1 MTSTTSFKTS
11 LKHGSAVFLWTL
23 RNNIAV
29 IVVYL
34 SLFAFSA
41 ITNAVFG
48 FATSGVTQDGIVT
61 ISNSFS
67 VYSMVSGTFQYAL
80 IIGLV
85 ICIRSFSYLHNKR
98 QTDMV
103 GSLPVSRRTMYFS
116 RLISSFIISAV
127 PMILVNLFIAI
138 FVTNKIEFG
147 EGEITG
153 ININLFDYTF
163 KSALVLFSCICL
175 FGLLS
180 ICCGKTADKIISFFA
195 INYGAPIAILLL
207 MVLPALLIM
216 GYHID
221 INFYWV
227 LIFSPL
233 LSIFQFDTIYWLI
246 FCAATLVGS
255 FFLIKKRKAE
265 CAQSHFAY
273 KFPLVA
279 VKLLISFSVGVV
291 TALLMSVIAI
301 WVDSGKGDI
310 ALFWVGMILGSA
322 VAYIIIQLIFARGFK
337 GFLKGLIPYGA
348 MILCFAVYFTSLS
361 FGFFG
366 YESYVPNID
375 DVKSVSFNSDSS
387 AYVDGVNILK
397 HEVKDKIIIKEAI
410 DAHKQELTFKPE
422 YDKTHML
429 ERGGVNIAGTVEN
442 DYSDAFGE
450 FFDDELSSHYNIEYT
465 LKDGRKVSR
474 LYPNSYEEDDDKYIT
489 FLHSNK
495 YKEHLSPL
503 FICDSKY
510 LVSVELYG
518 PDYEDE
524 DIKDYED
531 DDVDEYEDES
541 ATVYKDKALALY
553 KTVMEEYKKYS
564 FDKSDLSAYTLTF
577 NYGKDAKHTVTT
589 ADFAVPKN
597 YKKTIEFIKNNG
609 MKRENRS

>member
-1 MTSTTSFKTS
+1 
-11 LKHGSAVFLWTL
+11 
-23 RNNIAV
+23 
-29 IVVYL
+29 
-34 SLFAFSA
+34 
-41 ITNAVFG
+41 
-48 FATSGVTQDGIVT
+48 
-61 ISNSFS
+61 
-67 VYSMVSGTFQYAL
+67 
-80 IIGLV
+80 
-85 ICIRSFSYLHNKR
+85 
-98 QTDMV
+98 
-103 GSLPVSRRTMYFS
+103 
-116 RLISSFIISAV
+116 
-127 PMILVNLFIAI
+127 MILVNLFIAI

-279 VKLLISFSVGVV
+279 VKLLISFATGIV
-291 TALLMSVIAI
+291 TALLMTIIAVIT
-301 WVDSGKGDI
+301 DSENGDT

-322 VAYIIIQLIFARGFK
+322 IAYIIIQLIFERGFK

-348 MILCFAVYFTSLS
+348 MILCFAIYFTSLS

-375 DVKSVSFNSDSS
+375 DVKSVSFNSGDT
-387 AYVDGVNILK
+387 AYVGGVNILQ
-397 HEVKDKIIIKEAI
+397 HEVTDKNIIKEAI
-410 DAHKQELTFKPE
+410 DAHKQVIKLRPE
-422 YDKTHML
+422 FDKSHML
-429 ERGGVNIAGTVEN
+429 ERSAVSIAGSMGN
-442 DYSDAFGE
+442 NYSDV
-450 FFDDELSSHYNIEYT
+450 FDQFNDSEITKYNIVYT
-465 LKDGRKVSR
+465 LKDGRKISR
-474 LYPNSYEEDDDKYIT
+474 VYTTFNYVDSDDNKYIH
-489 FLHSNK
+489 FLHTNE
-495 YKEHLSPL
+495 YKENVSPI
-503 FICDSKY
+503 FICDTKY
-510 LVSVELYG
+510 LMSVDLYG
-518 PDYEDE
+518 VEYES
-524 DIKDYED
+524 D
-531 DDVDEYEDES
+531 DDDDSYI
-541 ATVYKDKALALY
+541 VYKNKALSVY
-553 KTVMEEYKKYS
+553 KTVMEEYKKYG
-564 FDKSDLSAYTLTF
+564 FDSNDFSEYSLCF
-577 NYGKDAKHTVTT
+577 NYGESDANAPVI
-589 ADFAVPKN
+589 ANFAIPKT
-597 YKKTIEFIKNNG
+597 YKKTIKLINDY
-609 MKRENRS
+609 MK

>member
-34 SLFAFSA
+34 SLIAFSA

-246 FCAATLVGS
+246 FCAATLVCS

-279 VKLLISFSVGVV
+279 VKLLISFATGIV
-291 TALLMSVIAI
+291 TALLMTIIAVIT
-301 WVDSGKGDI
+301 DSENGDT

-322 VAYIIIQLIFARGFK
+322 IAYIIIQLIFARGFK

-348 MILCFAVYFTSLS
+348 MILCFAIYFTSLS

-375 DVKSVSFNSDSS
+375 DVKSVSFNSGDT
-387 AYVDGVNILK
+387 AYVGGVNILQ
-397 HEVKDKIIIKEAI
+397 HEVTDKNIIKEAI
-410 DAHKQELTFKPE
+410 DAHKQVIKLRPE
-422 YDKTHML
+422 FDKSHML
-429 ERGGVNIAGTVEN
+429 ERSAVSIAGSMGN
-442 DYSDAFGE
+442 NYSDV
-450 FFDDELSSHYNIEYT
+450 FDQFNDSEITKYNIVYT
-465 LKDGRKVSR
+465 LKDGRKISR
-474 LYPNSYEEDDDKYIT
+474 VYTTFNYVDSDDNKYIH
-489 FLHSNK
+489 FLHTNE
-495 YKEHLSPL
+495 YKENVSPI
-503 FICDSKY
+503 FICDTKY
-510 LVSVELYG
+510 LMSVDLYG
-518 PDYEDE
+518 VEYES
-524 DIKDYED
+524 D
-531 DDVDEYEDES
+531 DDDDSYI
-541 ATVYKDKALALY
+541 VYKNKALSVY
-553 KTVMEEYKKYS
+553 KTVMEEYKKYG
-564 FDKSDLSAYTLTF
+564 FDSNDFSEYSLCF
-577 NYGKDAKHTVTT
+577 NYGESDANAPVI
-589 ADFAVPKN
+589 ANFAIPKT
-597 YKKTIEFIKNNG
+597 YKKTIKLINDY
-609 MKRENRS
+609 MK

>member
-34 SLFAFSA
+34 SLIAFSA

-246 FCAATLVGS
+246 FCAATLAGS

-279 VKLLISFSVGVV
+279 VKLLISFATGIV
-291 TALLMSVIAI
+291 TALLMTIIAVIT
-301 WVDSGKGDI
+301 DSENGDT

-322 VAYIIIQLIFARGFK
+322 IAYIIIQLIFARGFK

-348 MILCFAVYFTSLS
+348 MILCFAIYFTSLS

-375 DVKSVSFNSDSS
+375 DVKSVSFNSGDT
-387 AYVDGVNILK
+387 AYVGGVNILQ
-397 HEVKDKIIIKEAI
+397 HEVTDKNIIKEAI
-410 DAHKQELTFKPE
+410 DAHKQVIKLRPE
-422 YDKTHML
+422 FDKSHML
-429 ERGGVNIAGTVEN
+429 ERSAVSIAGSMGN
-442 DYSDAFGE
+442 NYSDV
-450 FFDDELSSHYNIEYT
+450 FDQFNDSEITKYNIVYT
-465 LKDGRKVSR
+465 LKDGRKISR
-474 LYPNSYEEDDDKYIT
+474 VYTTFNYVDSDDNKYIH
-489 FLHSNK
+489 FLHTNE
-495 YKEHLSPL
+495 YKENVSPI
-503 FICDSKY
+503 FICDTKY
-510 LVSVELYG
+510 LTSVDLYG
-518 PDYEDE
+518 VEYES
-524 DIKDYED
+524 D
-531 DDVDEYEDES
+531 DDDDSYI
-541 ATVYKDKALALY
+541 VYKNKALSVY
-553 KTVMEEYKKYS
+553 KTVMEEYKKYG
-564 FDKSDLSAYTLTF
+564 FDSNDFSEYSLCF
-577 NYGKDAKHTVTT
+577 NYGESDANAPVI
-589 ADFAVPKN
+589 ANFAIPKT
-597 YKKTIEFIKNNG
+597 YKKTIKLINDY
-609 MKRENRS
+609 MK

>member
-34 SLFAFSA
+34 SLIAFSA

-246 FCAATLVGS
+246 FCAATLAGS

-279 VKLLISFSVGVV
+279 VKLLISFATGIV
-291 TALLMSVIAI
+291 TALLMTIIAVIT
-301 WVDSGKGDI
+301 DSENGDT

-322 VAYIIIQLIFARGFK
+322 IAYIIIQLIFARGFK

-348 MILCFAVYFTSLS
+348 MILCFAIYFTSLS

-375 DVKSVSFNSDSS
+375 DVKSVSFNSGDT
-387 AYVDGVNILK
+387 AYVGGVNILQ
-397 HEVKDKIIIKEAI
+397 HEVTDKNIIKEAI
-410 DAHKQELTFKPE
+410 DAHKQVIKLRPE
-422 YDKTHML
+422 FDKSHML
-429 ERGGVNIAGTVEN
+429 ERSAVSIAGSMGN
-442 DYSDAFGE
+442 NYSDV
-450 FFDDELSSHYNIEYT
+450 FDQFNDSEITKYNIVYT
-465 LKDGRKVSR
+465 LKDGRKISR
-474 LYPNSYEEDDDKYIT
+474 VYTTFNNVDSDDNKYIH
-489 FLHSNK
+489 FLHTNE
-495 YKEHLSPL
+495 YKENVSPI
-503 FICDSKY
+503 FICDTKY
-510 LVSVELYG
+510 LTSVDLYG
-518 PDYEDE
+518 VEYES
-524 DIKDYED
+524 D
-531 DDVDEYEDES
+531 DDDDSYI
-541 ATVYKDKALALY
+541 VYKNKALSVY
-553 KTVMEEYKKYS
+553 KTVMEEYKKYG
-564 FDKSDLSAYTLTF
+564 FDSNDFSEYSLCF
-577 NYGKDAKHTVTT
+577 NYGESDANAPVI
-589 ADFAVPKN
+589 ANFAIPKT
-597 YKKTIEFIKNNG
+597 YKKTIKLINDY
-609 MKRENRS
+609 MK

>member
-34 SLFAFSA
+34 SLIAFSA

-246 FCAATLVGS
+246 FCAATLVVS

-279 VKLLISFSVGVV
+279 VKLLISFATGIV
-291 TALLMSVIAI
+291 TALLMTIIAVIT
-301 WVDSGKGDI
+301 DSENGDT

-322 VAYIIIQLIFARGFK
+322 IAYIIIQLIFARGFK

-348 MILCFAVYFTSLS
+348 MILCFAIYFTSLS

-366 YESYVPNID
+366 YESYIPNID
-375 DVKSVSFNSDSS
+375 DVKSVSFNSGDT
-387 AYVDGVNILK
+387 AYVGGVNILQ
-397 HEVKDKIIIKEAI
+397 HEVTDKNIIKEAI
-410 DAHKQELTFKPE
+410 DAHKQEIKLRPE
-422 YDKTHML
+422 FDKSHML
-429 ERGGVNIAGTVEN
+429 ERSAVSIAGSMGNNYYDVFDQFN
-442 DYSDAFGE
+442 DSE
-450 FFDDELSSHYNIEYT
+450 ITKYNIVYT
-465 LKDGRKVSR
+465 LKDGRKIRRS
-474 LYPNSYEEDDDKYIT
+474 YTNSNDDDSSKYIA
-489 FLHSNK
+489 FLHSND
-495 YKEHLSPL
+495 YKENISPL
-503 FICDSKY
+503 FICDTKY
-510 LVSVELYG
+510 LMSVDLYG
-518 PDYEDE
+518 VEYES
-524 DIKDYED
+524 D
-531 DDVDEYEDES
+531 DDDDSYI
-541 ATVYKDKALALY
+541 VYKNKALSVY
-553 KTVMEEYKKYS
+553 KTVMEEYKKYG
-564 FDKSDLSAYTLTF
+564 FDSNDFSEYSLCF
-577 NYGKDAKHTVTT
+577 NYGESDANAPVI
-589 ADFAVPKN
+589 ANFAIPKT
-597 YKKTIEFIKNNG
+597 YKKTIKLINDY
-609 MKRENRS
+609 MK

>member
-34 SLFAFSA
+34 SLIAFSA

-279 VKLLISFSVGVV
+279 VKLLISFATGIV
-291 TALLMSVIAI
+291 TALLMTIIAVIT
-301 WVDSGKGDI
+301 DSENGDT

-322 VAYIIIQLIFARGFK
+322 IAYIIIQLIFARGFK

-348 MILCFAVYFTSLS
+348 MILCFAIYFTSLS

-375 DVKSVSFNSDSS
+375 DVKSVSFNSGDT
-387 AYVDGVNILK
+387 AYVGGVNILQ
-397 HEVKDKIIIKEAI
+397 HEVTDKNIIKEAI
-410 DAHKQELTFKPE
+410 DAHKQVIKLRPE
-422 YDKTHML
+422 FDKSHML
-429 ERGGVNIAGTVEN
+429 ERSAVSIAGSMGN
-442 DYSDAFGE
+442 NYSDV
-450 FFDDELSSHYNIEYT
+450 FDQFNDSEITKYNIVYT
-465 LKDGRKVSR
+465 LKDGRKISR
-474 LYPNSYEEDDDKYIT
+474 VYTTFNYVDSDDNKYIH
-489 FLHSNK
+489 FLHTNE
-495 YKEHLSPL
+495 YKENVSPI
-503 FICDSKY
+503 FICDTKY
-510 LVSVELYG
+510 LMSVDLYG
-518 PDYEDE
+518 VEYES
-524 DIKDYED
+524 D
-531 DDVDEYEDES
+531 DDDDSYI
-541 ATVYKDKALALY
+541 VYKNKALSVY
-553 KTVMEEYKKYS
+553 KTVMEEYKKYG
-564 FDKSDLSAYTLTF
+564 FDSNDFSEYSLCF
-577 NYGKDAKHTVTT
+577 NYGESDANAPVI
-589 ADFAVPKN
+589 ANFAIPKT
-597 YKKTIEFIKNNG
+597 YKKTIKLINDY
-609 MKRENRS
+609 MK

>member
-34 SLFAFSA
+34 SLIAFSA

-246 FCAATLVGS
+246 FCAATLAGS
-255 FFLIKKRKAE
+255 VFLIKKRKAE

-279 VKLLISFSVGVV
+279 VKLLISFATGIV
-291 TALLMSVIAI
+291 TALLMTIIAVIT
-301 WVDSGKGDI
+301 DSENGDT

-322 VAYIIIQLIFARGFK
+322 IAYIIIQLIFARGFK

-348 MILCFAVYFTSLS
+348 MILCFAIYFTSLS

-375 DVKSVSFNSDSS
+375 DVKSVSFNSGDT
-387 AYVDGVNILK
+387 AYVGGVNILQ
-397 HEVKDKIIIKEAI
+397 HEVTDKNIIKEAI
-410 DAHKQELTFKPE
+410 DAHKQVIKLRPE
-422 YDKTHML
+422 FDKSHML
-429 ERGGVNIAGTVEN
+429 ERSAVSIAGSMGN
-442 DYSDAFGE
+442 NYSDV
-450 FFDDELSSHYNIEYT
+450 FDQFNDSEITKYNIVYT
-465 LKDGRKVSR
+465 LKDGRKISR
-474 LYPNSYEEDDDKYIT
+474 VYTTFNYVDSDDNKYIH
-489 FLHSNK
+489 FLHTNE
-495 YKEHLSPL
+495 YKENVSPI
-503 FICDSKY
+503 FICDTKY
-510 LVSVELYG
+510 LTSVDLYG
-518 PDYEDE
+518 VEYES
-524 DIKDYED
+524 D
-531 DDVDEYEDES
+531 DDDDSYI
-541 ATVYKDKALALY
+541 VYKNKALSVY
-553 KTVMEEYKKYS
+553 KTVMEEYKKYG
-564 FDKSDLSAYTLTF
+564 FDSNDFSEYSLCF
-577 NYGKDAKHTVTT
+577 NYGESDANAPVI
-589 ADFAVPKN
+589 ANFAIPKT
-597 YKKTIEFIKNNG
+597 YKKTIKLINDY
-609 MKRENRS
+609 MK